1 MINKNKFDLKNK
13 TYNITNMSLLE
24 KVYMKQS
31 TKSRKKIQQKVTR
44 QIFKDMDE
52 LAKNNNSKYL
62 VVILDWIDSG
72 TNKNYK
78 KFLSDEKIMF
88 VDCKIDLNDETLIKG
103 DYHPNEVGHKK
114 YYECI
119 NSFLSEKKL
128 LL

>member
-1 MINKNKFDLKNK
+1 
-13 TYNITNMSLLE
+13 
-24 KVYMKQS
+24 
-31 TKSRKKIQQKVTR
+31 
-44 QIFKDMDE
+44 
-52 LAKNNNSKYL
+52 
-62 VVILDWIDSG
+62 
-72 TNKNYK
+72 
-78 KFLSDEKIMF
+78 MF